1 MTLRPAVKPS
11 ASSTAGLMPFVGSA
25 MMRRMS
31 LAQRASGAPLDRAF
45 FASDA
50 ETVARA
56 LLGALLVHAPND
68 ARDAPEMRARV
79 VETEAYVG
87 PEDLACHASRG
98 RTKRTAVMF
107 GPAGHAYVYLVYGM
121 HDMLNVVTGPEG
133 HPQAVLI
140 RALEPLSGIE
150 GRTDGPGRL
159 TRALGVDRRYDAR
172 DLCPPPP
179 AIAPLRFEAGA
190 APARIEA
197 GPRVGVDYAGEWADA
212 PLRFWVAGNAF
223 VSRR

>member
-1 MTLRPAVKPS
+1 MIRP
-11 ASSTAGLMPFVGSA
+11 
-25 MMRRMS
+25 MS
-31 LAQRASGAPLDRAF
+31 RSHRAPRASGPPLDRAF
-45 FASDA
+45 FARDA

-56 LLGALLVHAPND
+56 LLGALLVHMPEDAPEG
-68 ARDAPEMRARV
+68 APEMRARI

-172 DLCPPPP
+172 DLCPAPP
-179 AIAPLRFEAGA
+179 AIAPLRFEAAA

-197 GPRVGVDYAGEWADA
+197 GPRIGVDYAGDWADA
-212 PLRFWVAGNAF
+212 PLRFWVAGNAY